1 MFNLHFDPVTT
12 ELVVGKRKKST
23 IVDGESSTA
32 TLSAL
37 IVTNPLELQVNN
49 LKVIDF
55 VEITESG
62 AFSVNFNSA
71 VEVR

>member
-12 ELVVGKRKKST
+12 ELVVGKKKKAVNSG
-23 IVDGESSTA
+23 GEGNTA

-37 IVTNPLELQVNN
+37 LVTAPLELQVNN

-55 VEITESG
+55 VEITETG
-62 AFSVNFNSA
+62 AFSVYSNSA

>member
-12 ELVVGKRKKST
+12 ELVVGKKKKVASSG
-23 IVDGESSTA
+23 GEGNTA

-37 IVTNPLELQVNN
+37 LVTTPLELQVNN
-49 LKVIDF
+49 LKIIDF
-55 VEITESG
+55 VEITENGSL
-62 AFSVNFNSA
+62 SVYSNSA

>member
-12 ELVVGKRKKST
+12 ELVVGKKKKVASSG
-23 IVDGESSTA
+23 GEGNTA

-37 IVTNPLELQVNN
+37 LVTTPLELQVNN